1 MKIGKVIKESMS
13 KNFNVG
19 VKVRTTLKP
28 YEEVEKRLFV
38 ETIAILQKSVDRSLG
53 LILNF
58 GVDLSTFEQNYYK
71 VVGNLFKLRFSKYQI
86 YLIES
91 FLAKEETEA
100 LTVSVTREGVKET
113 LHIET
118 SEDLYFVL
126 LELED

>member
-38 ETIAILQKSVDRSLG
+38 ETITILQKSVDRSLD

-58 GVDLSTFEQNYYK
+58 GVDLSTFEQDYYK
-71 VVGNLFKLRFSKYQI
+71 VVGNLFKLRFNKYQI
-86 YLIES
+86 HLIES
-91 FLAKEETEA
+91 FLAKEDTEA
-100 LTVSVTREGVKET
+100 LTVSITREGVKET

-118 SEDLYFVL
+118 SEDLYFAL

>member
-58 GVDLSTFEQNYYK
+58 GVDLSTFEQNYYR